1 MAKTQTH
8 TVIGDRVQV
17 LAALA
22 RAHSEGRLVSVTSSE
37 QLPGGRVQ
45 VVADLLAVRT
55 TWEKARPWV
64 IGAAKTSAVVIGL
77 AGVGGLV
84 WLLVLAVIAVVAWV
98 VSVVTWVAAHLVGI
112 IVCFWLTLFF
122 LAWLLSGSDCVGIHC
137 SGCRR

>member
-1 MAKTQTH
+1 MPKTQTH
-8 TVIGDRVQV
+8 TVVGDRTQV

-45 VVADLLAVRT
+45 VVADLLAVQSR
-55 TWEKARPWV
+55 WEKARPWL

-84 WLLVLAVIAVVAWV
+84 WLLVLAVMAIVAWV
-98 VSVVTWVAAHLVGI
+98 VSVVAWVIAHLLGI
-112 IVCFWLTLFF
+112 IVCFCLTFF
-122 LAWLLSGSDCVGIHC
+122 LLVWVLSAGDCAGIHC